1 MNNRYKLIISNRTVY
16 EEIDV
21 NPEAEQFRI
30 GTGIDCDYRLRK
42 ESFFG
47 KFELLLSQKN
57 GAWSIR
63 CPEELYIAVG
73 DVRKRTSLEL
83 SHGSEFTVKYS
94 DTDTEILKGYFTIDF
109 EYDTKDYSKIID
121 ISNSARVSIGA
132 TRDCDICLPVSNLGK
147 DRVELTRDGNGLVV
161 TDCNTQYGVFLNG
174 AKIRRAARVADGDFI
189 SVQGVSMYYKGGK
202 LYADKNIA
210 MELNGLQAYIY
221 REQQSHFTYP
231 DFNRNTR
238 IQYVI
243 PDEEIEIKQPPQ
255 KPQKNK
261 RSIWLMILP
270 PLAMLIL
277 LVVVRGFM
285 SGGSGGSFILYS
297 AGSMGVGLIVSIL
310 TYRSDKK
317 RTEQEIIDR
326 EESYRKYIAEKE
338 ALIQESRR
346 NELRIRENIYS
357 SISES
362 LNEVRSFEKRLFEKS
377 KEDKDFLD
385 VYLGRG
391 RVEAACKVKFS
402 KQEFVDPEDPIT
414 LLPEQIEEKY
424 RYIDN
429 APIIAHLNSSN
440 GVGVVGDPASL
451 HEAIKNITLDITLR
465 HFYKD
470 VKCVYMLDEN
480 ELDSLSWLR
489 WLRHVHNDE
498 LNIRNIICDDESR
511 KVLMDMLY
519 SELSSR
525 EAEHSDGDNKEP
537 FDTYYVVFVRDA
549 SQITNHPISKY
560 VEKCNKYGFTF
571 VFFEEYEEFLPKG
584 CTEIIHLGSHPGTGA
599 VLKSE
604 NGDEIFDFESERI
617 SDQNA
622 EYAAV
627 KIGAVRVPEVSL
639 ESQLTR
645 SITMYELLNIMSAD
659 DLDLGERWNR
669 AQVYKTMA
677 APLGV
682 KAKNEVVYLDIS
694 DKGSAHGP
702 HGLVAGTTGSG
713 KSEILQTYVLSM
725 ATLFHPYEVGFVIID
740 FKGGGMA
747 NQFKDLP
754 HLMGT
759 ITNIDGREI
768 TRSLLST
775 KAELVKRQTLF
786 AAAGVNH
793 INDYIKLYKK
803 GEVTQPLPHLI
814 MIVDEFAEL
823 KAEYPDFMKEIISAA
838 RIGRTLGIHLILATQ
853 KPAGVVDNQIW
864 SNSKFKLCL
873 KVQTKEDSNEVIK
886 TPLAAEIK
894 EPGRAYFQVGNNEV
908 FELFQ
913 SAYSGAKVTEG
924 SSERPV
930 ELYELNKWGKRKL
943 VYTNKTRHTSDDAP
957 TELEELV
964 EHVHDYCLEHDIRP
978 LPGICLPPLPDTMR
992 ADKLSRFQKD
1002 ICSGVIVPV
1011 GMFDDPE
1018 NQLQG
1023 NYEINFS
1030 SSNTYIIGSPQ
1041 SGKTTLLQT
1050 IMLQIMK
1057 TYTPSECNIYI
1068 VDCGGMALKSFEGA
1082 NHVGGVVLANEEER
1096 MSNLFKMMV
1105 NLIQQRKEKFAEK
1118 GLGTYSAYVEAGFRD
1133 VPQVLLI
1140 IDNLAAFKEYY
1151 SIYDDRILMLSREG
1165 QSVGINMIVTA
1176 TQTNTLNY
1184 KTLSNY
1190 GNRVAFTC
1198 NDTGEYTNLFD
1209 RCRMA
1214 PKDVPGRALCSIEKH
1229 IVEFQT
1235 ALSVYGD
1242 KEIERVQN
1250 IKATIDDINRK
1261 YGQERAMPIP
1271 TVPEVLKRS
1280 ELMADNR
1287 ELYRRPYMVPIA
1299 MDYDTVD
1306 FVSIDLTK
1314 IGSFAVCGGA
1324 NGNGK
1329 NNVLMHLL
1337 SCIQLNVL
1345 ASRSTAWVIDSNE
1358 MKLEAACDFGYVE
1371 KYSVDAGETEGI
1383 LNDIL
1388 DELETRQREIAE
1400 LKIAAESY
1408 LADKPL
1414 LLLVVN
1420 NSAFYSNLAGS
1431 KELQQKML
1439 NILKVYGRLKVAVV
1453 FGAVENMALNY
1464 NSPEILKY
1472 IKDNGKIFMLDDI
1485 GSCRFV
1491 DVSSRDAKEH
1501 IKPLKPGDMFMMFG
1515 NITRVKM
1522 ILDE

>member
-121 ISNSARVSIGA
+121 ISNSAKVSIGA

-202 LYADKNIA
+202 LYADKNIT

-584 CTEIIHLGSHPGTGA
+584 CTEIIRLGSHPGTGA

-702 HGLVAGTTGSG
+702 HGLVSGTTGSG

-1299 MDYDTVD
+1299 MDYDSVSLR
-1306 FVSIDLTK
+1306 SIDMLKIGNFGICGRSDSGRSNFIRLLLNSIRLNIFNSLTK
-1314 IGSFAVCGGA
+1314 AYI
-1324 NGNGK
+1324 
-1329 NNVLMHLL
+1329 
-1337 SCIQLNVL
+1337 
-1345 ASRSTAWVIDSNE
+1345 IDDGD
-1358 MKLEAACDFGYVE
+1358 MKLESCGDYGFVE
-1371 KYSVDAGETEGI
+1371 KYSVDAEETAEI
-1383 LNDIL
+1383 FADIL
-1388 DELETRQREIAE
+1388 DELKARQQTLIETKKSPDVLFQNE
-1400 LKIAAESY
+1400 
-1408 LADKPL
+1408 PL
-1414 LLLVVN
+1414 ILLVIN
-1420 NSAFYSNLAGS
+1420 NRGVYDKLNQS
-1431 KELQQKML
+1431 KEMAQQFEEISKT
-1439 NILKVYGRLKVAVV
+1439 YSRLKVLIIFSAIANTSTVTGVLRQIREDKKMFMFDDASNFHFINISTAQMKENAKPIKLGDAFMAFGSSVV
-1453 FGAVENMALNY
+1453 R
-1464 NSPEILKY
+1464 
-1472 IKDNGKIFMLDDI
+1472 IKTILDD
-1485 GSCRFV
+1485 
-1491 DVSSRDAKEH
+1491 
-1501 IKPLKPGDMFMMFG
+1501 
-1515 NITRVKM
+1515 
-1522 ILDE
+1522 